1 MLNTPAFSDM
11 IRMQIEI
18 MSGISYE
25 TEAEMYGITVDDV
38 RRFTRQLRDQFAG
51 GIPEQYQLPAGC
63 RLTPAARQYLM
74 DLRLYRHP
82 SPASSPVP
90 SGKRKPEHMTNLN
103 AREMVCKNHP
113 RILFRGKLDTLESEI
128 IVLQASTR
136 RENRASLQ
144 DALDL
149 VRAVLAAEV
158 KETPLMTWTLGGMT
172 PDEVH
177 RCSHHPEEF
186 GFSGHIL
193 PAAEHGLYAAQLNRL
208 RTLTR
213 ETELA
218 AMQAFWDGARVT
230 REDLLLALN
239 RLSSYFYVLQLRAVR
254 R

>member
-1 MLNTPAFSDM
+1 MRY
-11 IRMQIEI
+11 I
-18 MSGISYE
+18 
-25 TEAEMYGITVDDV
+25 TERE
-38 RRFTRQLRDQFAG
+38 LRDQFASG
-51 GIPEQYQLPAGC
+51 VPEQYTVPAGC
-63 RLTPAARQYLM
+63 MLTPAARQYLL
-74 DLRLYRHP
+74 DLKLYRHP
-82 SPASSPVP
+82 APPRAVAMPAQRAM
-90 SGKRKPEHMTNLN
+90 GQKPEHMTNLN